1 MNVLILADTFGGERL
16 DPAGFWLY
24 QVARRWGERGH
35 HTSVVCAGESAGEL
49 DPTPP
54 GVNVWRPGAHEY
66 EEALGEALAVEP
78 NVVHIAGSR
87 PFGPRVLEILRE
99 LPVLLDV
106 HDFWPICPNDDLL
119 RRPGLES
126 CGEHFPYIGCGPCAG
141 LPRLRAME
149 ERAELV
155 ACARIVMAHSAFE
168 RTRLSAGLD
177 RPVEQVEYGVDVLRF
192 RPDEPAPPSDPAVAA
207 LFETRGRPRVL
218 FLGPPTPARGA
229 GRLTDLLVA
238 MQTRV
243 PDVQLVVAGRDGDN
257 ADWADVFKAEAA
269 EMGLRDNA
277 VLLPRVAFDDLHA
290 VYAACQ
296 VAIAPGYAYEPGLFI
311 VQAQA
316 AGLPVVAHPSVG
328 IEEWMGQGAE
338 GLLVNAR
345 ELGAFATSVAALLID
360 PIARNAFGESARLAA
375 LERHDF
381 ERSVVQ
387 LEELYRRAGARPT
400 QSAAA

>member
-24 QVARRWGERGH
+24 QIARRWGERGH
-35 HTSVVCAGESAGEL
+35 HTSVVCPGEPGGGF

-54 GVNVWRPGAHEY
+54 GVKLWRPGLQDY
-66 EEALGEALAVEP
+66 EEALGEALAAEP
-78 NVVHIAGSR
+78 DVVHIAGSR
-87 PFGPRVLEILRE
+87 AFGPRVLEILRD

-119 RRPGLES
+119 HRPGLDP
-126 CGEHFPYIGCGPCAG
+126 CGEHFPYLGCGACAG

-149 ERAELV
+149 ERAELL
-155 ACARIVMAHSAFE
+155 ACARLIMVHSSFE
-168 RTRLSAGLD
+168 RARLTAGLE
-177 RPVEQVEYGVDVLRF
+177 RPIDQVGYGVDVVRF
-192 RPDEPAPPSDPAVAA
+192 RPDDPAEPSDPAVRA

-238 MQTRV
+238 LQARV
-243 PDVQLVVAGRDGDN
+243 ADVELVVAGRDGDN
-257 ADWADVFKAEAA
+257 ADWADIFKAEAG
-269 EMGLRDNA
+269 EMGLSRHA
-277 VLLPRVAFDDLHA
+277 VLLPRVPFDDLHA

-296 VAIAPGYAYEPGLFI
+296 VAIAPGHAHDPGLFI

-316 AGLPVVAHPSVG
+316 SGLPVIAHPSAG
-328 IEEWMGQGAE
+328 IEEWMQQGGG
-338 GLLVNAR
+338 GLIVNAR
-345 ELGAFATSVAALLID
+345 ELGAFATSTAALLID

-387 LEELYRRAGARPT
+387 LEELYRRAGARPA

>member
-1 MNVLILADTFGGERL
+1 MNVLMLADTFGGERL

-24 QVARRWGERGH
+24 QIARRWGERGH
-35 HTSVVCAGESAGEL
+35 HTSVVCPGEAGGVF
-49 DPTPP
+49 DPAPP
-54 GVNVWRPGAHEY
+54 GVDLWRPAAHDY
-66 EEALGEALAVEP
+66 EAALGEALAVEP
-78 NVVHIAGSR
+78 DVVHIAGSR
-87 PFGPRVLEILRE
+87 SFGPRVLEILRD

-119 RRPGLES
+119 RRPGLDA
-126 CGEHFPYIGCGPCAG
+126 CGEHFPFLGCGACAG

-155 ACARIVMAHSAFE
+155 ACARLIMVHSAFE
-168 RTRLSAGLD
+168 RTRLTAGLD
-177 RPVEQVEYGVDVLRF
+177 RPIDLVGYGVDVVRF
-192 RPDEPAPPSDPAVAA
+192 RPDEPDEPSDPAVRA

-238 MQTRV
+238 MQARI
-243 PDVQLVVAGRDGDN
+243 PDVELVVCGRDGDN
-257 ADWADVFKAEAA
+257 ADWADIFKAEAA
-269 EMGLRDNA
+269 EMGLSRHA
-277 VLLPRVAFDDLHA
+277 VLLPTVPFDDLHA
-290 VYAACQ
+290 VYASCQ
-296 VAIAPGYAYEPGLFI
+296 VAIAPGHGHDPGLFI

-316 AGLPVVAHPSVG
+316 TALPVVAHPSPG
-328 IEEWMGQGAE
+328 IEEWMQQGDQ
-338 GLLVNAR
+338 GLIVNSR

-360 PIARNAFGESARLAA
+360 PIARNNFGESARLAA
-375 LERHDF
+375 LEQRDF

-387 LEELYRRAGARPT
+387 VEELYRRARAKP